1 MKVNVSSVA
10 RVQSARAYTQLEL
23 INATRPVAGKKAVVE
38 VSDSANGSALVAAAE
53 SALKITPPSGLSKV
67 VLVVNGAE
75 VDESL
80 SLASLGLADG
90 SSVQVRF
97 YVQIA

>member
-10 RVQSARAYTQLEL
+10 RIQSARAYTQIEL
-23 INATRPVAGKKAVVE
+23 IAATRPVTGKSAVVE
-38 VSDSANGSALVAAAE
+38 VSDSANGSALIAAAE
-53 SALKITPPSGLSKV
+53 SVLKITPPAGLVKV
-67 VLVVNGAE
+67 MLIVNGAE

-80 SLASLGLADG
+80 SLASLGLKDG
-90 SSVQVRF
+90 SSAQVRF

>member
-10 RVQSARAYTQLEL
+10 RVQSARAYKQDEL
-23 INATRPVAGKKAVVE
+23 ITATRPVAGKKAVVE
-38 VSDSANGSALVAAAE
+38 VSDSANGSALIAAAE
-53 SALKITPPSGLSKV
+53 SALKITPPVGLSKV
-67 VLVVNGAE
+67 VLVVNGEE
-75 VDESL
+75 VDESR
-80 SLASLGLADG
+80 SLASLGLVDG